1 MEVTTVHA
9 HMPRELVAR
18 LDAASR
24 DELRSRSNMV
34 AALVAEGL
42 RRRETDER
50 EDERG

>member
-1 MEVTTVHA
+1 MEVTVVHA
-9 HMPRELVAR
+9 HVPTELVAR

-42 RRRETDER
+42 RRRDVER
-50 EDERG
+50 EEDERR